1 MFLCKGC
8 GVSVEGVCVCNGVVL
23 VLVLVERVCVWA
35 CRVCVCL
42 RWCVQCGVG
51 VHGVC
56 LCVCCRLSHQD
67 SVVWHTTTDRQTHR
81 HTLHEPK
88 PHCTWFLFTSIRV

>member
-1 MFLCKGC
+1 M
-8 GVSVEGVCVCNGVVL
+8 CNGVVL
-23 VLVLVERVCVWA
+23 VLVLVERVCVGVRVVFA
-35 CRVCVCL
+35 SVFVGVCSAVSVFMVSVCRCRVC
-42 RWCVQCGVG
+42 
-51 VHGVC
+51 
-56 LCVCCRLSHQD
+56 